1 MLARCSYFELGLPV
15 VEFLET
21 QYFIAKSSRFSAKW
35 KLSILLN
42 FLLTFVSFIGV
53 FQILKYK
60 TLVLKTTWS
69 TRASHFVDGWHLL
82 TKGVKP
88 ASSPTPY
95 VVDYV
100 TREGGMGGMGDL
112 VWARIFLK
120 IITIIFIKI
129 ITIIT
134 ILSYLGEQQPTADR
148 IVDRTY
154 VIN

>member
-1 MLARCSYFELGLPV
+1 MLARCSYSSLGYLW
-15 VEFLET
+15 LNSSKHN
-21 QYFIAKSSRFSAKW
+21 FIAKSSRFSAKW

-100 TREGGMGGMGDL
+100 TREGGMGSMGDL

-134 ILSYLGEQQPTADR
+134 IIIYILRNTHQKAMS
-148 IVDRTY
+148 
-154 VIN
+154 